1 MLKIIKK
8 IYPLLLCALLFVFTG
23 CASDDIADRVVKE
36 NIDDL
41 YLVILGEDIAES
53 IDVNNLTVSVNEFD
67 KTYTSRKHK
76 LIVVTDSY
84 AQNITS
90 EQVSNLK
97 NLITKDKYW
106 VLYHCNDT
114 SKVNSFA
121 HNFGKA
127 ISSTEQ
133 NYLIGY
139 KLLYNKTQCALQGI
153 PSYSTSNIFGIKEL
167 NNTIKQTFRDMIENR
182 YEDIV

>member
-1 MLKIIKK
+1 MFRQKII
-8 IYPLLLCALLFVFTG
+8 PLLVCALMFVFTG
-23 CASDDIADRVVKE
+23 CASDDIADRAIKE

-41 YLVILGEDIAES
+41 YLVIMGEDIAES
-53 IDVNNLTVSVNEFD
+53 IEIDNLTVSVNVFD
-67 KTYTSRKHK
+67 QVYTSRKHK

-97 NLITKDKYW
+97 NFITKDNYW
-106 VLYHCNDT
+106 ALYYCNDT

-133 NYLIGY
+133 SYLMGY
-139 KLLYNKTQCALQGI
+139 KLVYNKTQSALQGI
-153 PSYSTSNIFGIKEL
+153 PSYSTSNSFSIKEL
-167 NNTIKQTFRDMIENR
+167 NNMIKQTYRDMIENR
-182 YEDIV
+182 YEDLA